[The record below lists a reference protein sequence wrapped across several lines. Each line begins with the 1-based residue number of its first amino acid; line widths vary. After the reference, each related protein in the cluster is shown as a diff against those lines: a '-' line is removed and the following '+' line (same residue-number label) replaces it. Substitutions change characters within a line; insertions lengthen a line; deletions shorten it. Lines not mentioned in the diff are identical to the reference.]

1 MIEISNPNQKEFTYI
16 LILLLLFTVYICIKY
31 IGISD
36 LKFYI
41 FSNKPRPNS
50 RKPISIIAIQTLS
63 PF

>member
-1 MIEISNPNQKEFTYI
+1 MIEISNPNQKEFI
-16 LILLLLFTVYICIKY
+16 LILLLLFSVYICIKY